1 MVLLQQGI
9 PENLHESLIFD
20 EDQRALDVCRL
31 IMGLSLDGI
40 ARMNAGFK
48 VLLCDYAS
56 VGVKLLFSSN
66 ATVPR
71 AQKRKEDPTLPRDLN
86 RVSPPG
92 FRNDFVPQSSWEWIR
107 SDTWHY
113 DVSAYDAGSTKET
126 RIELDLCGFVTYYD
140 PYLRSL
146 SDIHRCRTTLGGSH
160 QNGWGYRKGHRHT
173 GVSRSDVGT
182 VRQ

>member
-9 PENLHESLIFD
+9 PENLHGSLIFD

-31 IMGLSLDGI
+31 IKGLSLDGI

-71 AQKRKEDPTLPRDLN
+71 AQKRKENQRFLETLIVYHHP
-86 RVSPPG
+86 
-92 FRNDFVPQSSWEWIR
+92 DFGMTSSRKVVGSGLEAIRGITVFQLMMPVARKRLGSSWI
-107 SDTWHY
+107 
-113 DVSAYDAGSTKET
+113 
-126 RIELDLCGFVTYYD
+126 FVA
-140 PYLRSL
+140 S
-146 SDIHRCRTTLGGSH
+146 
-160 QNGWGYRKGHRHT
+160 
-173 GVSRSDVGT
+173 
-182 VRQ
+182 